1 MRLTKKVLQQIIQ
14 EELSA
19 VRMENLIKEI
29 TKRKF
34 CQLMGL
40 AGGAL
45 ASGCGIDY
53 ELLNTKDNNEAGK
66 PIPSCI
72 QDPDIEPNLSD
83 NSTWAGT
90 PIKLYD
96 FLAQPA
102 FGKDDVYVSDDGEKI
117 EVMILNVPST
127 ADIWNS
133 QAAIIQNSSPS
144 WSEDDIINV
153 YEVGGQPRHL
163 VTIKI
168 KFPIYTGEDGEEYVK
183 HWSDGGN
190 WGNIPQKN
198 TEGCGLQVEEWLNPS
213 KSLHETIEQEGLMYE
228 GDASILEMFEG
239 ATLEEGDL
247 VCEGCLFEMLQEA
260 SCGCP
265 DLMGEAE
272 YQGRKVSL
280 NKPTRGDVK
289 KFKVYVKDP
298 TTGNVKKVNFGHG
311 GTSAKAKGE
320 KTMKIR
326 KNNPKARKSFR
337 ARHNCSSPGPKTKAR
352 YWSCKKW

>member
-1 MRLTKKVLQQIIQ
+1 MKLTDETLKNLILEVLTERRNAEKDRLDALMRGYMDDLSDAENADIRAKIKPAPNSSVPLDYVICEWAKKAKADFFKDRDRAARAKTTKGYRNRG
-14 EELSA
+14 
-19 VRMENLIKEI
+19 VRMGQDDPGDVTDIYGVQN
-29 TKRKF
+29 
-34 CQLMGL
+34 
-40 AGGAL
+40 
-45 ASGCGIDY
+45 Y
-53 ELLNTKDNNEAGK
+53 E
-66 PIPSCI
+66 
-72 QDPDIEPNLSD
+72 
-83 NSTWAGT
+83 
-90 PIKLYD
+90 
-96 FLAQPA
+96 
-102 FGKDDVYVSDDGEKI
+102 
-117 EVMILNVPST
+117 
-127 ADIWNS
+127 
-133 QAAIIQNSSPS
+133 
-144 WSEDDIINV
+144 
-153 YEVGGQPRHL
+153 
-163 VTIKI
+163 
-168 KFPIYTGEDGEEYVK
+168 
-183 HWSDGGN
+183 
-190 WGNIPQKN
+190 
-198 TEGCGLQVEEWLNPS
+198 
-213 KSLHETIEQEGLMYE
+213 EGLMYE

>member
-1 MRLTKKVLQQIIQ
+1 MNLTKEDLQRIIL
-14 EELSA
+14 EEISI

-45 ASGCGIDY
+45 ASGCGLDY

-96 FLAQPA
+96 FMAQPA
-102 FGKDDVYVSDDGEKI
+102 FGKDDVYVSDDGDYI

-144 WSEDDIINV
+144 WSEDQIINV

-163 VTIKI
+163 VTVKI

-198 TEGCGLQVEEWLNPS
+198 TQGCGLEYEEWLNPS
-213 KSLHETIEQEGLMYE
+213 KSLEEVVNEELLKVLLEKKQASSEKNL
-228 GDASILEMFEG
+228 GDWF
-239 ATLEEGDL
+239 D
-247 VCEGCLFEMLQEA
+247 
-260 SCGCP
+260 
-265 DLMGEAE
+265 
-272 YQGRKVSL
+272 R
-280 NKPTRGDVK
+280 
-289 KFKVYVKDP
+289 
-298 TTGNVKKVNFGHG
+298 
-311 GTSAKAKGE
+311 KGE
-320 KTMKIR
+320 KGSKGGWVDCNAPDGKGGYKECAQGKR
-326 KNNPKARKSFR
+326 KKKPYCRPTPSACKDEPK
-337 ARHNCSSPGPKTKAR
+337 
-352 YWSCKKW
+352 KKN